1 MRSVG
6 YDFPMRIRF
15 LKWVVALFIM
25 LATGSSFVGAGEVR
39 TWTSIDGR
47 TLEAEFI
54 TANERNVTLR
64 RKSDRKRFTL
74 SLDKISEGD
83 RKWVVEA
90 LENLDGPG
98 EKEPSGIFEGRLTE
112 DWEKMEYESLKF
124 RFYSEKRMSSKKRHP
139 LLIFLHGR
147 GSGGS
152 DNEKQLNGIVRNFA
166 QGRFHK
172 KNPSFIFAPQCP
184 DDSKGWRGEYLDDV
198 IGLVRTAIKNLPV
211 DEDRIYITG
220 LSMGGFGTW
229 SALAEAP
236 ELFAAAVPICGGG
249 DPGTAKVI
257 KDIPI
262 WTHHGVADAV
272 VSVEFTRRMVDALKK
287 ERGNIKYTE
296 YDEASGVKHDAWT
309 PCYSNPDVFE
319 WMYEQRKEH
328 KDKK

>member
-1 MRSVG
+1 MRTKALRF
-6 YDFPMRIRF
+6 FP
-15 LKWVVALFIM
+15 ALFLM
-25 LATGSSFVGAGEVR
+25 LAIVWPFAGAGEVR
-39 TWTSIDGR
+39 TWTAADGR

-54 TANERNVTLR
+54 TANERNVTFR

-74 SLDKISEGD
+74 SLDKISESD
-83 RKWVVEA
+83 RKWVAET
-90 LENLDGPG
+90 LEDLDGPG

-112 DWEKMEYESLKF
+112 EWEKMDYESLKF
-124 RFYSEKRMSSKKRHP
+124 RFYSEKRMSPKKRHP
-139 LLIFLHGR
+139 LLIFLHGK

-152 DNEKQLNGIVRNFA
+152 DNEKQLNGIVRDFA
-166 QGRFHK
+166 QGRFHE

-198 IGLVRTAIKNLPV
+198 IGLVRAAIKNLPV
-211 DEDRIYITG
+211 DEDRVYITG

-236 ELFAAAVPICGGG
+236 DLFAAAVPVCGGG

-272 VSVEFTRRMVDALKK
+272 VSVEFTRRMVAALEK
-287 ERGNIKYTE
+287 EKGNIIYTE

-319 WMYEQRKEH
+319 WIYEQRRGQKE
-328 KDKK
+328 KK